1 MMRWL
6 LLEMNSKNIGL
17 FAVFIYSVFVLAP
30 LWLAVDRLI
39 WIAGYDVIDW
49 IQSLERNFVSQGT
62 FQFTLLQASI
72 STIATLAI
80 GIPIAWQLGRYKWP
94 HDYLIRSIL
103 TMPFVMPSIVAA
115 MGFLHLIGDNG
126 LDIRSDQS
134 TWFAT
139 LIIAHAWFNLSLVIR
154 FCEPV
159 LSTLDPQ
166 MEEQMLLL
174 PAGKTRF
181 GRFRNLW
188 LPLLMP
194 SIAAAACMTFVFSFT
209 SFALVRWITL
219 GENTLESMMASIGSS
234 AGINGYMISRNEI
247 ILGSSLI
254 QFTILLLSLW
264 LMSTL
269 QHKRQSRLPK
279 ASESIVKKENSAGW
293 FIVLPA
299 IIFAI
304 SPLITLV
311 VSSFRIRESSASGT
325 SYSWSTEGWEY
336 AFTSTNSLPSAWDA
350 LFNSL
355 GYALVALMIALPLGW
370 MLAQYICDLEKTR
383 PLLARALDVFTML
396 PFAVSSVMIGLG
408 VMLGMIRIDAEFFY
422 SLWLTPAL
430 AHVMITTP
438 FVVRIILPA
447 LRSIDPMYD
456 ECARTLGIS
465 KFRRFFTIKVPML
478 RGSILIATIFTLAMS
493 MGEFGA
499 SWVVTRNSEWTT
511 LPIMIDSLRSIPYNN
526 SLTAPAANAVASVLM
541 LIALLLFISTEKFRP
556 RRDGGM
562 F

>member
-1 MMRWL
+1 MRWL
-6 LLEMNSKNIGL
+6 LLEMKSKNIGL
-17 FAVFIYSVFVLAP
+17 FAFFIYTVLVLVP

-49 IQSLERNFVSQGT
+49 VQSLERNYVSQGT

-94 HDYLIRSIL
+94 YDYLIRSLL

-115 MGFLHLIGDNG
+115 MGFLHLIGENG
-126 LDIRSDQS
+126 LNIRSDQS

-174 PAGKTRF
+174 PAGKTRL

-247 ILGSSLI
+247 ILG
-254 QFTILLLSLW
+254 
-264 LMSTL
+264 
-269 QHKRQSRLPK
+269 
-279 ASESIVKKENSAGW
+279 
-293 FIVLPA
+293 
-299 IIFAI
+299 
-304 SPLITLV
+304 
-311 VSSFRIRESSASGT
+311 
-325 SYSWSTEGWEY
+325 
-336 AFTSTNSLPSAWDA
+336 
-350 LFNSL
+350 
-355 GYALVALMIALPLGW
+355 
-370 MLAQYICDLEKTR
+370 
-383 PLLARALDVFTML
+383 
-396 PFAVSSVMIGLG
+396 
-408 VMLGMIRIDAEFFY
+408 
-422 SLWLTPAL
+422 
-430 AHVMITTP
+430 
-438 FVVRIILPA
+438 
-447 LRSIDPMYD
+447 
-456 ECARTLGIS
+456 
-465 KFRRFFTIKVPML
+465 
-478 RGSILIATIFTLAMS
+478 
-493 MGEFGA
+493 
-499 SWVVTRNSEWTT
+499 
-511 LPIMIDSLRSIPYNN
+511 
-526 SLTAPAANAVASVLM
+526 
-541 LIALLLFISTEKFRP
+541 
-556 RRDGGM
+556 
-562 F
+562 

>member
-1 MMRWL
+1 
-6 LLEMNSKNIGL
+6 MNSRHLGIL
-17 FAVFIYSVFVLAP
+17 AVCAYTILVIVP
-30 LWLAVDRLI
+30 LWLAIDRLI
-39 WIAGYDVIDW
+39 WIAGFDIVNW
-49 IQSLERNFVSQGT
+49 IQSLERNFVSQGA
-62 FQFTLLQASI
+62 FEFTLIQATI
-72 STIATLAI
+72 STIATLVI

-115 MGFLHLIGDNG
+115 MGFLHLISESG
-126 LDIRSDQS
+126 LDIRSNKD

-159 LSTLDPQ
+159 LSTLDPK

-174 PAGKTRF
+174 PAGRTKI
-181 GRFRNLW
+181 GRIRNLW
-188 LPLLMP
+188 IPLLTP

-209 SFALVRWITL
+209 SFALVKWITL

-234 AGINGYMISRNEI
+234 AGINGYMISKNEI

-264 LMSTL
+264 IMSAL

-279 ASESIVKKENSAGW
+279 ASESIVKMKNKSGW
-293 FIVLPA
+293 FIVVPA

-304 SPLITLV
+304 TPLITLII
-311 VSSFRIRESSASGT
+311 SSFRVRESGPDST
-325 SYSWSTEGWEY
+325 TYSWSTAGWEY
-336 AFTSTNSLPSAWDA
+336 AFTSTSSLPSAWDA
-350 LFNSL
+350 LFNSV
-355 GYALVALMIALPLGW
+355 GYALTALAIALPLGW
-370 MLAQYICDLEKTR
+370 MLAQYICDLEKVR
-383 PLLARALDVFTML
+383 PRLARFFDLFTML

-422 SLWLTPAL
+422 SLWLTPAI

-447 LRSIDPMYD
+447 LRSIDPIYD

-465 KFRRFFTIKVPML
+465 KFKRFFKIKVPML

-499 SWVVTRNSEWTT
+499 SWVVTRNSDWTT

-541 LIALLLFISTEKFRP
+541 LIALILFISTEKFRP

>member
-1 MMRWL
+1 MPRWL
-6 LLEMNSKNIGL
+6 LLDMNSRHLGII
-17 FAVFIYSVFVLAP
+17 AVCAYTILVIVP
-30 LWLAVDRLI
+30 LWLAIDRLI
-39 WIAGYDVIDW
+39 WIAGFDIVNW
-49 IQSLERNFVSQGT
+49 IQSLERNFVSQGA
-62 FQFTLLQASI
+62 FEFTLIQATI
-72 STIATLAI
+72 STIATLVI

-115 MGFLHLIGDNG
+115 MGFLHLISESG
-126 LDIRSDQS
+126 LDIRSNKD

-159 LSTLDPQ
+159 LSTLDPK

-174 PAGKTRF
+174 PAGRTKI
-181 GRFRNLW
+181 GRIRNLW
-188 LPLLMP
+188 IPLLTP

-209 SFALVRWITL
+209 SFALVKWITL

-234 AGINGYMISRNEI
+234 AGINGYMISKNEI

-264 LMSTL
+264 IMSAL

-279 ASESIVKKENSAGW
+279 ASESIVKMKNKSGW
-293 FIVLPA
+293 FIVVPA

-304 SPLITLV
+304 TPLITLII
-311 VSSFRIRESSASGT
+311 SSFRVRESGPDST
-325 SYSWSTEGWEY
+325 TYSWSTAGWEY
-336 AFTSTNSLPSAWDA
+336 AFTSTSSLPSAWDA
-350 LFNSL
+350 LFNSV
-355 GYALVALMIALPLGW
+355 GYALTALAIALPLGW
-370 MLAQYICDLEKTR
+370 MLAQYICDLEKVR
-383 PLLARALDVFTML
+383 PRLARFFDLFTML

-422 SLWLTPAL
+422 SLWLTPAI

-447 LRSIDPMYD
+447 LRSIDPIYD

-465 KFRRFFTIKVPML
+465 KFKRFFKIKVPML

-499 SWVVTRNSEWTT
+499 SWVVTRNSDWTT

-541 LIALLLFISTEKFRP
+541 LIALILFISTEKFRP

>member
-6 LLEMNSKNIGL
+6 LLDMNSKRLGIL
-17 FAVFIYSVFVLAP
+17 AVCAYTILVVVP
-30 LWLAVDRLI
+30 LWLAIDRLI
-39 WIAGYDVIDW
+39 WVAGFDIINWV
-49 IQSLERNFVSQGT
+49 QSLERNFVSQGA
-62 FQFTLLQASI
+62 FEFTLMQATI

-115 MGFLHLIGDNG
+115 MGFLHLIGESG
-126 LDIRSDQS
+126 LDIRSNKD

-159 LSTLDPQ
+159 LSTLDPK

-174 PAGKTRF
+174 PAGRTKI
-181 GRFRNLW
+181 GRLRNLW
-188 LPLLMP
+188 IPLLTP

-209 SFALVRWITL
+209 SFALVKWITL

-234 AGINGYMISRNEI
+234 AGINEYMISRNEI

-254 QFTILLLSLW
+254 QFIILLLSLW
-264 LMSTL
+264 IMSTL

-279 ASESIVKKENSAGW
+279 ASESIVKSKNKNGW

-304 SPLITLV
+304 TPLITLII
-311 VSSFRIRESSASGT
+311 SSFRVRVSGPNST
-325 SYSWSTEGWEY
+325 TYIWSTAGWEY

-350 LFNSL
+350 LFNSV
-355 GYALVALMIALPLGW
+355 GYALIALAIALPLGW
-370 MLAQYICDLEKTR
+370 MLAQYICDLEKVR
-383 PLLARALDVFTML
+383 PRLARFLDLFTML

-422 SLWLTPAL
+422 SLWLTPAI

-447 LRSIDPMYD
+447 LRSIDPIYD

-465 KFRRFFTIKVPML
+465 KFKRFFSIKVPML

-499 SWVVTRNSEWTT
+499 SWVVTRNSDWTT

-541 LIALLLFISTEKFRP
+541 LIALILFISTEKFRP

>member
-1 MMRWL
+1 MPRWL
-6 LLEMNSKNIGL
+6 LLDMNSRHLGIL
-17 FAVFIYSVFVLAP
+17 AVCAYTILVIVP
-30 LWLAVDRLI
+30 LWLAIDRLI
-39 WIAGYDVIDW
+39 WIAGFDIVNW
-49 IQSLERNFVSQGT
+49 IQSLERNFVSQGA
-62 FQFTLLQASI
+62 FEFTLIQATI
-72 STIATLAI
+72 STIATLVI

-115 MGFLHLIGDNG
+115 MGFLHLISESG
-126 LDIRSDQS
+126 LDIRSNKD

-159 LSTLDPQ
+159 LSTLDPK

-174 PAGKTRF
+174 PAGRTKI
-181 GRFRNLW
+181 GRIRNLW
-188 LPLLMP
+188 IPLLTP

-209 SFALVRWITL
+209 SFALVKWITL

-234 AGINGYMISRNEI
+234 AGINGYMISKNEI

-264 LMSTL
+264 IMSAL

-279 ASESIVKKENSAGW
+279 ASESIVKMKNKSGW
-293 FIVLPA
+293 FIVVPA

-304 SPLITLV
+304 TPLITLII
-311 VSSFRIRESSASGT
+311 SSFRIRESGPDST
-325 SYSWSTEGWEY
+325 TYSWSTAGWEY
-336 AFTSTNSLPSAWDA
+336 AFTSTSSLPSAWDA
-350 LFNSL
+350 LFNSV
-355 GYALVALMIALPLGW
+355 GYALTALAIALPLGW
-370 MLAQYICDLEKTR
+370 MLAQYICDLEKVR
-383 PLLARALDVFTML
+383 PRLARFFDLFTML

-422 SLWLTPAL
+422 SLWLTPAI

-447 LRSIDPMYD
+447 LRSIDPIYD

-465 KFRRFFTIKVPML
+465 KFKRFFKIKVPML

-499 SWVVTRNSEWTT
+499 SWVVTRNSDWTT

-541 LIALLLFISTEKFRP
+541 LIALILFISTEKFRP

>member
-1 MMRWL
+1 
-6 LLEMNSKNIGL
+6 
-17 FAVFIYSVFVLAP
+17 
-30 LWLAVDRLI
+30 
-39 WIAGYDVIDW
+39 
-49 IQSLERNFVSQGT
+49 
-62 FQFTLLQASI
+62 
-72 STIATLAI
+72 
-80 GIPIAWQLGRYKWP
+80 
-94 HDYLIRSIL
+94 
-103 TMPFVMPSIVAA
+103 
-115 MGFLHLIGDNG
+115 
-126 LDIRSDQS
+126 
-134 TWFAT
+134 
-139 LIIAHAWFNLSLVIR
+139 
-154 FCEPV
+154 
-159 LSTLDPQ
+159 
-166 MEEQMLLL
+166 
-174 PAGKTRF
+174 
-181 GRFRNLW
+181 
-188 LPLLMP
+188 
-194 SIAAAACMTFVFSFT
+194 MTFVFSFT
-209 SFALVRWITL
+209 SFALVKWITL

-234 AGINGYMISRNEI
+234 AGINEYMISRNEI

-254 QFTILLLSLW
+254 QFIILLLSLW
-264 LMSTL
+264 IMSTL

-279 ASESIVKKENSAGW
+279 ASESIVKSKNKNGW

-304 SPLITLV
+304 TPLITLII
-311 VSSFRIRESSASGT
+311 SSFRVRVSGPNST
-325 SYSWSTEGWEY
+325 TYSWSTAGWEY

-350 LFNSL
+350 LFNSV
-355 GYALVALMIALPLGW
+355 GYALIALAIALPLGW
-370 MLAQYICDLEKTR
+370 MLAQYICDLEKVR
-383 PLLARALDVFTML
+383 PRLARFLDLFTML

-422 SLWLTPAL
+422 SLWLTPAI

-447 LRSIDPMYD
+447 LRSIDPIYD

-465 KFRRFFTIKVPML
+465 KFKRFFSIKVPML

-499 SWVVTRNSEWTT
+499 SWVVTRNSDWTT

-541 LIALLLFISTEKFRP
+541 LIALILFISTEKFRP

>member
-1 MMRWL
+1 MPRWL
-6 LLEMNSKNIGL
+6 LLDMNSRHLGIL
-17 FAVFIYSVFVLAP
+17 SVCAYTILVIVP
-30 LWLAVDRLI
+30 LWLAIDRLI
-39 WIAGYDVIDW
+39 WIAGFDIVNW
-49 IQSLERNFVSQGT
+49 IQSLERNFVSQGA
-62 FQFTLLQASI
+62 FEFTLIQATI
-72 STIATLAI
+72 STIATLVI

-115 MGFLHLIGDNG
+115 MGFLHLISESG
-126 LDIRSDQS
+126 LDIRSNKD

-159 LSTLDPQ
+159 LSTLDPK

-174 PAGKTRF
+174 PAGRTKI
-181 GRFRNLW
+181 GRIRNLW
-188 LPLLMP
+188 IPLLTP

-209 SFALVRWITL
+209 SFALVKWITL

-234 AGINGYMISRNEI
+234 AGINGYMISKNEI

-264 LMSTL
+264 IMSAL

-279 ASESIVKKENSAGW
+279 ASESIVKMKNKSGW
-293 FIVLPA
+293 FIVVPA

-304 SPLITLV
+304 TPLITLII
-311 VSSFRIRESSASGT
+311 SSFRVRESGPDST
-325 SYSWSTEGWEY
+325 TYSWSTAGWEY
-336 AFTSTNSLPSAWDA
+336 AFTSTSSLPSAWDA
-350 LFNSL
+350 LFNSV
-355 GYALVALMIALPLGW
+355 GYALTALAIALPLGW
-370 MLAQYICDLEKTR
+370 MLAQYICDLEKVR
-383 PLLARALDVFTML
+383 PRLARFFDLFTML

-422 SLWLTPAL
+422 SLWLTPAI

-447 LRSIDPMYD
+447 LRSIDPIYD

-465 KFRRFFTIKVPML
+465 KFKRFFKIKVPML

-499 SWVVTRNSEWTT
+499 SWVVTRNSDWTT

-541 LIALLLFISTEKFRP
+541 LIALILFISTEKFRP

>member
-1 MMRWL
+1 
-6 LLEMNSKNIGL
+6 MNSRHLGIL
-17 FAVFIYSVFVLAP
+17 AVCAYTILVIVP
-30 LWLAVDRLI
+30 LWLAIDRLI
-39 WIAGYDVIDW
+39 WIAGFDIVNW
-49 IQSLERNFVSQGT
+49 IQSLERNFVSQGA
-62 FQFTLLQASI
+62 FEFTLIQATI
-72 STIATLAI
+72 STIATLVI

-115 MGFLHLIGDNG
+115 MGFLHLISESG
-126 LDIRSDQS
+126 LDIRSNKD

-159 LSTLDPQ
+159 LSTLDPK

-174 PAGKTRF
+174 PAGRTKI
-181 GRFRNLW
+181 GRIRNLW
-188 LPLLMP
+188 IPLLTP

-209 SFALVRWITL
+209 SFALVKWITL

-234 AGINGYMISRNEI
+234 AGINGYMISKNEI

-264 LMSTL
+264 IMSAL

-279 ASESIVKKENSAGW
+279 ASESIVKMKNKSGW
-293 FIVLPA
+293 FIVVPA

-304 SPLITLV
+304 TPLITLII
-311 VSSFRIRESSASGT
+311 SSFRIRESGPDST
-325 SYSWSTEGWEY
+325 TYSWSTAGWEY
-336 AFTSTNSLPSAWDA
+336 AFTSTSSLPSAWDA
-350 LFNSL
+350 LFNSV
-355 GYALVALMIALPLGW
+355 GYALTALAIALPLGW
-370 MLAQYICDLEKTR
+370 MLAQYICDLEKVR
-383 PLLARALDVFTML
+383 PRLARFFDLFTML

-422 SLWLTPAL
+422 SLWLTPAI

-447 LRSIDPMYD
+447 LRSIDPIYD

-465 KFRRFFTIKVPML
+465 KFKRFFKIKVPML

-499 SWVVTRNSEWTT
+499 SWVVTRNSDWTT

-541 LIALLLFISTEKFRP
+541 LIALILFISTEKFRP

>member
-1 MMRWL
+1 MPRWL
-6 LLEMNSKNIGL
+6 LLDMNSRHLGIL
-17 FAVFIYSVFVLAP
+17 AVCAYTILVIVP
-30 LWLAVDRLI
+30 LWLAIDRLI
-39 WIAGYDVIDW
+39 WIAGFDIVNW
-49 IQSLERNFVSQGT
+49 IQSLERNFVSQGA
-62 FQFTLLQASI
+62 FEFTLIQATI
-72 STIATLAI
+72 STIATLVI

-115 MGFLHLIGDNG
+115 MGFLHLISESG
-126 LDIRSDQS
+126 LDIRSNKD

-159 LSTLDPQ
+159 LSTLDPK

-174 PAGKTRF
+174 PAGRTKI
-181 GRFRNLW
+181 GRIRNLW
-188 LPLLMP
+188 IPLLTP

-209 SFALVRWITL
+209 SFALVKWITL

-234 AGINGYMISRNEI
+234 AGINGYMISKNEI

-264 LMSTL
+264 IMSAL

-279 ASESIVKKENSAGW
+279 ASESIVKMKNKSGW
-293 FIVLPA
+293 FIVVPA

-304 SPLITLV
+304 TPLITLII
-311 VSSFRIRESSASGT
+311 SSFRVRESGPDST
-325 SYSWSTEGWEY
+325 TYSWSTAGWEY
-336 AFTSTNSLPSAWDA
+336 AFTSTSSLPSAWDA
-350 LFNSL
+350 LFNSV
-355 GYALVALMIALPLGW
+355 GYALTALAIALPLGW
-370 MLAQYICDLEKTR
+370 MLAQYICDLEKVR
-383 PLLARALDVFTML
+383 PRLARFFDLFTML

-422 SLWLTPAL
+422 SLWLTPAI

-447 LRSIDPMYD
+447 LRSIDPIYD

-465 KFRRFFTIKVPML
+465 KFKRFFKIKVPML

-499 SWVVTRNSEWTT
+499 SWVVTRNSDWTT

-541 LIALLLFISTEKFRP
+541 LIALILFISTEKFRP

>member
-1 MMRWL
+1 MPRWL
-6 LLEMNSKNIGL
+6 LLDMNSRHLGIL
-17 FAVFIYSVFVLAP
+17 AVCAYTILVIVP
-30 LWLAVDRLI
+30 LWLAIDRLI
-39 WIAGYDVIDW
+39 WIAGFDIVNW
-49 IQSLERNFVSQGT
+49 IQSLERNFVSQGA
-62 FQFTLLQASI
+62 FEFTLIQATI
-72 STIATLAI
+72 STIATIVI

-115 MGFLHLIGDNG
+115 MGFLHLISESG
-126 LDIRSDQS
+126 LDIRSNKD

-159 LSTLDPQ
+159 LSTLDPK

-174 PAGKTRF
+174 PAGRTKI
-181 GRFRNLW
+181 GRIRNLW
-188 LPLLMP
+188 IPLLTP

-209 SFALVRWITL
+209 SFALVKWITL

-234 AGINGYMISRNEI
+234 AGINGYMISKNEI

-264 LMSTL
+264 IMSAL

-279 ASESIVKKENSAGW
+279 ASESIVKMKNKSGW
-293 FIVLPA
+293 FIVVPA

-304 SPLITLV
+304 TPLITLII
-311 VSSFRIRESSASGT
+311 SSFRVRESGPDST
-325 SYSWSTEGWEY
+325 TYSWSTAGWEY
-336 AFTSTNSLPSAWDA
+336 AFTSTSSLPSAWDA
-350 LFNSL
+350 LFNSV
-355 GYALVALMIALPLGW
+355 GYALTALAIALPLGW
-370 MLAQYICDLEKTR
+370 MLAQYICDLEKVR
-383 PLLARALDVFTML
+383 PRLARFFDLFTML

-422 SLWLTPAL
+422 SLWLTPAI

-447 LRSIDPMYD
+447 LRSIDPIYD

-465 KFRRFFTIKVPML
+465 KFKRFFKIKVPML

-499 SWVVTRNSEWTT
+499 SWVVTRNSDWTT

-541 LIALLLFISTEKFRP
+541 LIALILFISTEKFRP